1 MKTYAQLKSQIH
13 YDRSNSRSKDAIQ
26 RLLVN
31 DVNPDYDDLDDDE
44 LRAFWREVA
53 EYATTL
59 QLSIG
64 VCT

>member
-1 MKTYAQLKSQIH
+1 MKTYEQLKSQIIA
-13 YDRSNSRSKDAIQ
+13 DRSDSRSNLAIRQ
-26 RLLVN
+26 MMAN
-31 DVNPDYDDLDDDE
+31 NVNPDYDDLDEDE

-53 EYATTL
+53 EYATAL